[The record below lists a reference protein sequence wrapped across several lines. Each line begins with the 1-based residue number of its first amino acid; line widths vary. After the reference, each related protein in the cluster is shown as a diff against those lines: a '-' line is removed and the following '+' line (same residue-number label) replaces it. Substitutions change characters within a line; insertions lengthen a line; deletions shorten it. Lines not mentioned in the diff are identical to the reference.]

1 MAFTL
6 WIMGLPASGKTTI
19 SKRVY
24 EKIKR
29 QGLRVELLDSDI
41 VWSHFGKT
49 LKPGARD
56 RDINERCIAFASH
69 LLNRNNIISVV
80 AATSPLPETRKE
92 NRELI
97 HNYIEVFCKCPLE
110 VVESRDPKGLYR
122 VARAGFIPD
131 FTGVGKPYEE
141 PESADIIV
149 NTDAETGEESVTKL
163 LKFLKENKYLRE

>member
-1 MAFTL
+1 MGFTV
-6 WIMGLPASGKTTI
+6 WIMGLPASGKSTI

-24 EKIKR
+24 EIIKG
-29 QGLRVELLDSDI
+29 QGLKVELLDSDI
-41 VWSHFGKT
+41 VWSHFGKI

-80 AATSPLPETRKE
+80 AATSPRPETRKE

-97 HNYIEVFCKCPLE
+97 HNYIEVFCKCP
-110 VVESRDPKGLYR
+110 VDVAESRDPKGLYR
-122 VARAGFIPD
+122 MAEVGFIPD

-141 PESADIIV
+141 PESPDVIV
-149 NTDAETGEESVTKL
+149 NTDIKTVEENVTKI